1 MLRLYSHPY
10 FLQTAL
16 GKHIDTKVHKV
27 LLFPLKSGQHWS
39 LLVLV
44 VEGLLLFAVDSGKT
58 KIFGHSDMQY
68 GSSIGVLEQVLKL
81 DPHAITR
88 SPTHLPCTIQPNGYD
103 CGYHVVINA
112 CSISAHIDASDGAG
126 IDLTTWEAPTST
138 PSEVRQ
144 FRRELYDRAVALP
157 YASVPP
163 PDDGS
168 DGSDDDDD
176 DDDSDDEFFNPK
188 K

>member
-1 MLRLYSHPY
+1 
-10 FLQTAL
+10 
-16 GKHIDTKVHKV
+16 
-27 LLFPLKSGQHWS
+27 
-39 LLVLV
+39 VLV

-126 IDLTTWEAPTST
+126 INLTTWEAPTST

-144 FRRELYDRAVALP
+144 FRRELYDRAAALP

-168 DGSDDDDD
+168 DDDDDD
-176 DDDSDDEFFNPK
+176 DESSDGFVFACCPAQIRGAGFWRISTRGPRGRHAHPFRGLLEYGEEK
-188 K
+188 GI